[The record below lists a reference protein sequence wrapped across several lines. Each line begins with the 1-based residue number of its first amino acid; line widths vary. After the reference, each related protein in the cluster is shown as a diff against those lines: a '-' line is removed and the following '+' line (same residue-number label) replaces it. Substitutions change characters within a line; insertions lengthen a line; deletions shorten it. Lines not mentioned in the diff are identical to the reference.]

1 MNMTKTLIMRILGI
15 VLIVVGILMFVLNG
29 VSVKD
34 KKEVAD
40 IGPIEINKTETKTF
54 NWPVYAGG
62 IVIGAG
68 IVLIIA
74 GAKKKG

>member
-1 MNMTKTLIMRILGI
+1 MKIAGI
-15 VLIVVGILMFVLNG
+15 VLIVIGILMFVFNTI
-29 VSVKD
+29 SFKD

-40 IGPIEINKTETKTF
+40 IGPIEINKTETKTLG
-54 NWPVYAGG
+54 WPVYAGG

-68 IVLIIA
+68 VVLLIA